1 MSKISNQR
9 LDRRKEKEVK
19 IDNDF
24 KKTIKEWK
32 NGFTQMSLAT
42 KIYFCIFALLNV
54 SAMVLIGI
62 FCTSIIQSIAFVGLI
77 IFDLIAG
84 ILFKKLASPNSK
96 VLIKSLALFMAL
108 LCCISALFTV
118 YGQLG
123 WGQMFSIKLQI
134 KEIEKT
140 CDKVVSTPLVD
151 VYVNMDDKKV
161 YSVSN
166 IAGQKYINESTFSI
180 YEESEYSFLYNV
192 GIQLETKID
201 GIKEIYLYPPT
212 PNTVTGYEYLLELD
226 YENQKYVAKVFIPGI
241 VEFSLSAT
249 AQMFALTYKSS
260 SERYYIVSKF
270 DKYMLFQSEY
280 SSFSTPFENVKY
292 TSEKEYFYV
301 RYNRYLEAFYG
312 DEVEYEQIGE
322 ENVRFISS
330 YIPVSTV
337 ISKVNFFWV
346 GIENNGTFTAT
357 LPVIEIVYIDGTCDI
372 AVIKDIV
379 ASDIKSVVTNPGTT
393 TSTTSK

>member
-19 IDNDF
+19 LDNDF
-24 KKTIKEWK
+24 KKTLKEFK
-32 NGFTQMSLAT
+32 TGFSNMSIAI
-42 KIYFCIFALLNV
+42 KIYFLVFVLLNLA
-54 SAMVLIGI
+54 SMILIGI
-62 FCTSIIQSIAFVGLI
+62 FCASIVQAIAFVGLMIFDIASVI
-77 IFDLIAG
+77 IF
-84 ILFKKLASPNSK
+84 KKVAKPTSK
-96 VLIKSLALFMAL
+96 VFMRSIALFMAL
-108 LCCISALFTV
+108 LCCVSTLFTL

-123 WGQMFSIKLQI
+123 WGQMFSIKSQI

-151 VYVNMDDKKV
+151 VYVNLNDKKV
-161 YSVSN
+161 YSISN
-166 IAGQKYINESTFSI
+166 IADQKYINESTFSI

-192 GIQLETKID
+192 GIQLNTEID
-201 GIKEIYLYPPT
+201 GVKEIYLYPPT

-226 YENQKYVAKVFIPGI
+226 YESQKYVAKVFIPGI
-241 VEFSLSAT
+241 VEFPLSAK

-260 SERYYIVSKF
+260 DERFYIVSKF
-270 DKYMLFQSEY
+270 DKYLLFQSEY

-312 DEVEYEQIGE
+312 DEVEYEEIGE
-322 ENVRFISS
+322 KNVRFISS
-330 YIPVSTV
+330 YIPMSTV

-346 GIENNGTFTAT
+346 GIETNGKFTAT
-357 LPVIEIVYIDGTCDI
+357 LPVIEIVYIDNTCDI
-372 AVIKDIV
+372 AVIKDVV
-379 ASDIKSVVTNPGTT
+379 ASDIKSVVTHPGTT
-393 TSTTSK
+393 TQSK